1 MRNMGAVLAVALLL
15 LVGLVVFL
23 FYGPMSEK
31 PGMREVTADA
41 SEPGPTAPEVKGPA
55 AAKARRSRESPA
67 SEPETVEMAAANTPQ
82 TPLPAVSAPSSRA
95 GRRFPTAA
103 DIPIGMER
111 HRLQTGFGKPNM
123 RTTVVEGGRLLE
135 TFVYLQAEPDVATFV
150 LLRNGKVVSAN
161 TTIY

>member
-1 MRNMGAVLAVALLL
+1 MGAVLAVAILL

-31 PGMREVTADA
+31 PGMREVTVDT
-41 SEPGPTAPEVKGPA
+41 SQPGPTTPQVKGRV
-55 AAKARRSRESPA
+55 AAKERRPRESSA
-67 SEPETVEMAAANTPQ
+67 SEPESVEIAAANIPQ
-82 TPLPAVSAPSSRA
+82 IPSPVASSPASRA

-111 HRLQTGFGKPNM
+111 HRLHTGFGKPTM

>member
-31 PGMREVTADA
+31 PGMREVTVDA
-41 SEPGPTAPEVKGPA
+41 SQPEPTAPQVKEP

-67 SEPETVEMAAANTPQ
+67 SEPETVEMAAASIPQ
-82 TPLPAVSAPSSRA
+82 TPPPAVSAPSSRA

-111 HRLQTGFGKPNM
+111 HRLQSGFGKPNM